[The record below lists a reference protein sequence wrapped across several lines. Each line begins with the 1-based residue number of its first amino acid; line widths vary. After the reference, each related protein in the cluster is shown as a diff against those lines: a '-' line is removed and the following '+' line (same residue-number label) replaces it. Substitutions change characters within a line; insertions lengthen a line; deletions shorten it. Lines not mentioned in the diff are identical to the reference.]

1 MDFQLCAYTSPAVD
15 LLYFL
20 STSPS
25 PSVIENSKSVLLNEY
40 HNTLTSTIQQL
51 NCKTQAPTIEE
62 LKASLKQRASYGMI
76 AAFTVLPLV
85 LCNKD
90 DVKDLGE
97 MMGEDGNNLAY
108 QNELYRKVI
117 TKNIPMY
124 DEWGLLDL

>member
-1 MDFQLCAYTSPAVD
+1 
-15 LLYFL
+15 
-20 STSPS
+20 
-25 PSVIENSKSVLLNEY
+25 
-40 HNTLTSTIQQL
+40 
-51 NCKTQAPTIEE
+51 
-62 LKASLKQRASYGMI
+62 MI

-97 MMGEDGNNLAY
+97 MMDEDGNNLAY